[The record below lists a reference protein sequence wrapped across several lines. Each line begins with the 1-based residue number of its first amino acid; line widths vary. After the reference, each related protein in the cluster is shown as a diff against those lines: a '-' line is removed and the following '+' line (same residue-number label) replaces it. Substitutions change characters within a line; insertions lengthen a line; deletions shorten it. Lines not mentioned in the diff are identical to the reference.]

1 MLYCSWVRAAERV
14 SGTGYRRTG
23 QIPLAIDEF
32 GQAGPTVSVEVAGV
46 IAHFE
51 SGTDRRLHVVIG
63 NLEDSVA
70 C

>member
-1 MLYCSWVRAAERV
+1 M
-14 SGTGYRRTG
+14 
-23 QIPLAIDEF
+23 PLAIDEF

-46 IAHFE
+46 IAHLE

-63 NLEDSVA
+63 KLEDSVA